1 MSQEKESARLK
12 RINELAHKAK
22 SEGLT
27 ETEKAEQAKLRTE
40 YLIDFRKR
48 VRAQIENIEIVDEKG
63 NRTPIKR
70 KIKLDGEVWKN

>member
-1 MSQEKESARLK
+1 MSQEEESARLK

-22 SEGLT
+22 AEGLT
-27 ETEKAEQAKLRTE
+27 EAEKEEQNKLRKE

-70 KIKLDGEVWKN
+70 KTYLDGEV

>member
-1 MSQEKESARLK
+1 MSQEEESARLK

-27 ETEKAEQAKLRTE
+27 EAEKEEQNRLRKE

-63 NRTPIKR
+63 NRTPVKR
-70 KIKLDGEVWKN
+70 KVYLDGEV

>member
-22 SEGLT
+22 TEGLT

-40 YLIDFRKR
+40 YLIDFHKR

-63 NRTPIKR
+63 NKTPIQR
-70 KIKLDGEVWKN
+70 KIKLDGEV